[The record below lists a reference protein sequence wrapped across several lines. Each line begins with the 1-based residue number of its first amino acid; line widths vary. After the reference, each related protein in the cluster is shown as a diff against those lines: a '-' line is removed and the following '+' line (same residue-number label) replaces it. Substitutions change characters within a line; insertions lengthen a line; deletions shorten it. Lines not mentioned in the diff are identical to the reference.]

1 MQDFRNQTRNHY
13 QLANRQNGR
22 QKDNG
27 RFIHIRFIV
36 HESFGRIQEPHF
48 HGTKHPIIVRD
59 TILPEQKVQ
68 IACAETP
75 EVAAHSVMSKPRNS
89 FPSRTCLTDKDRTQR
104 IPQDVFGRRKHVT
117 QPRSVLRHHKHVAG
131 TPKIEHVENNTQVC
145 IHKDIARVKF
155 GDRNTAQLIP
165 RVHTMERIWDAYKTA
180 QASFWTADEIDLSA
194 DVRHWTC
201 RLTDEERAFISILLA
216 FFAASDGMVN
226 ENLLERFCAEVQIPE
241 ARCFY
246 GFQIMME
253 NIHAET
259 YASMLTTLIQDNAER
274 DRLFSATSTIPAIK
288 AKAEWTMRWIED
300 KHQPFAVRLIAF
312 AAVEGIFF
320 SSSFAA
326 IFWLRSRGLLPGIC
340 HSNELIARDESMHT
354 MFACLLYSQLQTR
367 APKATVR
374 AVIREA
380 VALEKSFF
388 ADALPTRLA
397 GMNTELMGDYVEAVA
412 DDLLRRLGCRPIY
425 DKENP
430 FPFITSSALD
440 GRTNFFERRVS
451 EYSAVSHMHSNAIN
465 ADLDR
470 PPRESDFILLD
481 DF

>member
-1 MQDFRNQTRNHY
+1 MTTPTNDAILKPSTS
-13 QLANRQNGR
+13 
-22 QKDNG
+22 
-27 RFIHIRFIV
+27 RFILY
-36 HESFGRIQEPHF
+36 
-48 HGTKHPIIVRD
+48 PIKY
-59 TILPEQKVQ
+59 PE
-68 IACAETP
+68 
-75 EVAAHSVMSKPRNS
+75 
-89 FPSRTCLTDKDRTQR
+89 
-104 IPQDVFGRRKHVT
+104 
-117 QPRSVLRHHKHVAG
+117 
-131 TPKIEHVENNTQVC
+131 
-145 IHKDIARVKF
+145 
-155 GDRNTAQLIP
+155 
-165 RVHTMERIWDAYKTA
+165 IWDAYKTA

-470 PPRESDFILLD
+470 PPRESDL
-481 DF
+481 